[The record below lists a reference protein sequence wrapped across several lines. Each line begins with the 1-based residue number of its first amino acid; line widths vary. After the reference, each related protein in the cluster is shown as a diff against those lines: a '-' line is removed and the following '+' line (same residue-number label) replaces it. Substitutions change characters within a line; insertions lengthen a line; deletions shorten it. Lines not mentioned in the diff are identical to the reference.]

1 MSVSL
6 PPLNFPPRRRQLPPL
21 LLLLFQFLLF
31 VPTSVAVAATT
42 TTTKKKTI
50 PGIGFGGSVISSN
63 INGMVT
69 FSLMRRRGAA
79 AVAAARS
86 GIRRRSR
93 RCHAFDTTTNNNTPL
108 STNVGAAFINTV
120 ARPSLQARSK
130 PRITPTNMPFIISP
144 TRTRTIPPIEV
155 DIRIHYAALSS
166 STTSSIEQ
174 NKPTVAVCS
183 SNNNILPSV
192 EARGRRWR
200 HYCNYSIHSSSPD
213 YHSSS
218 SSALFAT
225 VPKTEESL
233 EFSDLDYFN
242 SHNNNIAPA
251 GTSISGWMENGDVVD
266 IERKEVDNINY
277 DIAESKDEF
286 DIFHGIKSRPNEEKG
301 GEGKGNNRPSWNP
314 SDPLGWCK
322 SFGSRSQ
329 ANTDRLAALV
339 KLRPGDEGYF
349 DVSDMDH
356 IDITDITDVVTTTV
370 STTATTT
377 NTARASSKEQENV
390 PPPPPLRDNNNSVTI
405 VRTPEQAAT
414 VMAALMKAKSENP
427 QLIFAC
433 DTEVMDIDLKEVGP
447 VGNGYVTCLSVYAG
461 PDFDFGLG
469 NGPGTTLWVDNL
481 DDACGVLQD
490 FKPWLE
496 DKDVLKVWHNYGFDR
511 HVLFNEGINVLGFGG
526 DTMHMAR
533 LCDTSRMKYSLES
546 LTEDLLK
553 ERKIP
558 MKEIFGEGK

>member
-1 MSVSL
+1 
-6 PPLNFPPRRRQLPPL
+6 
-21 LLLLFQFLLF
+21 
-31 VPTSVAVAATT
+31 
-42 TTTKKKTI
+42 
-50 PGIGFGGSVISSN
+50 
-63 INGMVT
+63 
-69 FSLMRRRGAA
+69 
-79 AVAAARS
+79 
-86 GIRRRSR
+86 
-93 RCHAFDTTTNNNTPL
+93 
-108 STNVGAAFINTV
+108 
-120 ARPSLQARSK
+120 
-130 PRITPTNMPFIISP
+130 
-144 TRTRTIPPIEV
+144 
-155 DIRIHYAALSS
+155 
-166 STTSSIEQ
+166 
-174 NKPTVAVCS
+174 
-183 SNNNILPSV
+183 
-192 EARGRRWR
+192 
-200 HYCNYSIHSSSPD
+200 
-213 YHSSS
+213 
-218 SSALFAT
+218 
-225 VPKTEESL
+225 L

-242 SHNNNIAPA
+242 SHNNNIAPT

-266 IERKEVDNINY
+266 IESKEVDNNNN
-277 DIAESKDEF
+277 DIMESKDEF

-301 GEGKGNNRPSWNP
+301 GEGNSNSSPSWNP

-329 ANTDRLAALV
+329 ANTNRLAALV

-356 IDITDITDVVTTTV
+356 IDITDTTDVVTTTV
-370 STTATTT
+370 STTAA
-377 NTARASSKEQENV
+377 TARASSKVQRTTV
-390 PPPPPLRDNNNSVTI
+390 PPPPPRDNNNSVTI

-447 VGNGYVTCLSVYAG
+447 VGNGYVTCISVYAG